1 MSTRQLHR
9 EYVRRRDE
17 KFASEAVY
25 TLIAYLTPVAM
36 DDLAR
41 CRVLVS
47 RSLKR
52 AASSGQTIAVIAQEY
67 RRRHDVLLATP
78 GERSVPH
85 TGDVPGRY
93 VPAEV
98 DREVR
103 ARSGDGC
110 RFPLC
115 DNEIWVDR
123 AHHVPHREG
132 GDREASNLHLLCKR
146 HHKLFDLGRFFIR
159 GTPENPLFFTP
170 DGRPIDGRRP
180 YFAGDDRLAAAR
192 ESEAVAKLLE
202 TASRAP
208 PRPDDDPKPPTPPVA
223 GRARSSPP
231 ERDHGPPP
239 PAASPPPSPR
249 DGAVPDAPPDVG
261 GNPPHLRNDRR

>member
-9 EYVRRRDE
+9 DYVQRRDE
-17 KFASEAVY
+17 KTAGEAVY
-25 TLIAYLTPVAM
+25 TVIAHLTPAAV

-52 AASSGQTIAVIAQEY
+52 AASNGQTIAVIAQEY
-67 RRRHDVLLATP
+67 RRRHDVLLASP
-78 GERSVPH
+78 GKRRVPP
-85 TGDVPGRY
+85 TSGVAGRY

-110 RFPLC
+110 GFPLC

-123 AHHVPHREG
+123 AHHAPHRKG
-132 GDREASNLHLLCKR
+132 GDREAANLVLLCKR
-146 HHKLFDLGRFFIR
+146 HHKLFDFGRFRIR
-159 GTPENPLFFTP
+159 GTPEHPLFFTP
-170 DGRPIDGRRP
+170 DGRPIDGRTP
-180 YFAGDDRLAAAR
+180 HLVGDDPLAAAR
-192 ESEAVAKLLE
+192 EGEAVAKLLE
-202 TASRAP
+202 KAPQRPAAP
-208 PRPDDDPKPPTPPVA
+208 PDDPEPPTPPKA
-223 GRARSSPP
+223 GRARSSPR

-239 PAASPPPSPR
+239 RAASPPPSSHG
-249 DGAVPDAPPDVG
+249 GAAPNDDDET
-261 GNPPHLRNDRR
+261 PPHLRDDGR